1 MNTSQI
7 RNTVNRHAGRLTRSG
22 ARSRRLQ
29 LLLAMIVGLVI
40 GMAVVSVFTG
50 GDGSGSEHRVPA
62 SVSGQHQFGPGHDD
76 D

>member
-1 MNTSQI
+1 MRTTQI
-7 RNTVNRHAGRLTRSG
+7 RNTASRHAGRLTRAL
-22 ARSRRLQ
+22 ARNRRLQ

-40 GMAVVSVFTG
+40 GMASMVVFTG
-50 GDGSGSEHRVPA
+50 SDGSGADHRVPA

>member
-1 MNTSQI
+1 MKTTQI
-7 RNTVNRHAGRLTRSG
+7 RRTMNHHAGRLTRSV

-40 GMAVVSVFTG
+40 GMASMAVFTG
-50 GDGSGSEHRVPA
+50 GDGSGAEHQVPA
-62 SVSGQHQFGPGHDD
+62 QVSGQHQFGPGHDD